1 MSVIFISGIILI
13 LLGAI
18 LLSLINLV
26 GFISDIAYRVVTF
39 LGYIFITVGIILNA
53 SAYKEATIPIDNTF
67 YYIGATIDNQKIA
80 GYTTFIAE
88 DGNLYTVETNPEWN
102 WDSVYL
108 LTMDDNAT
116 PNDKTDD
123 RVAVV
128 WKEVNPW

>member
-39 LGYIFITVGIILNA
+39 LGYIFITVGIILNV
-53 SAYKEATIPIDNTF
+53 SAYKEVTIPIDNTF

-80 GYTTFIAE
+80 GYTTFITE

-128 WKEVNPW
+128 WKEVNP

>member
-18 LLSLINLV
+18 LLALINLV
-26 GFISDIAYRVVTF
+26 GIVSDMAYRVVTF
-39 LGYIFITVGIILNA
+39 LGYIFIAVGMILNI
-53 SAYKEATIPIDNTF
+53 SAYKEATMPIDNTF

-116 PNDKTDD
+116 LDDKTDD

-128 WKEVNPW
+128 WKEVNP

>member
-88 DGNLYTVETNPEWN
+88 DGNLYTVETNPEWD

-116 PNDKTDD
+116 PEDKIDD

-128 WKEVNPW
+128 WKEVNP

>member
-1 MSVIFISGIILI
+1 MSVIFISSIILI

-18 LLSLINLV
+18 LLFLIN
-26 GFISDIAYRVVTF
+26 FIGIIPDIAYRVVTV
-39 LGYIFITVGIILNA
+39 LGYIFIAVGMILNI
-53 SAYKEATIPIDNTF
+53 STYKEATTPIDNTF

-88 DGNLYTVETNPEWN
+88 DGNLYTVETSSEWD

-116 PNDKTDD
+116 PENKMDDKI
-123 RVAVV
+123 VV
-128 WKEVNPW
+128 IWKEVNP

>member
-18 LLSLINLV
+18 LLALINLV
-26 GFISDIAYRVVTF
+26 GIVSDMAYRVVTF
-39 LGYIFITVGIILNA
+39 LGYIFIAVGIILNV
-53 SAYKEATIPIDNTF
+53 SAYKEAITPIDNTF

-88 DGNLYTVETNPEWN
+88 DGNLYTVETNPEWD
-102 WDSVYL
+102 WDSIYL

-116 PNDKTDD
+116 PENKMDDKI
-123 RVAVV
+123 VV
-128 WKEVNPW
+128 IWKEVNP

>member
-18 LLSLINLV
+18 LLALINLV
-26 GFISDIAYRVVTF
+26 GIVPDMAYRVVTF
-39 LGYIFITVGIILNA
+39 LGYIFIAVGMILNI

-88 DGNLYTVETNPEWN
+88 DGNLYTVETSSEWD

-128 WKEVNPW
+128 WKEVSP

>member
-1 MSVIFISGIILI
+1 MSVIFISSIILI

-18 LLSLINLV
+18 LLALINLV
-26 GFISDIAYRVVTF
+26 GIVSDMAYRVVTF
-39 LGYIFITVGIILNA
+39 LGYIFIAVGMILNI
-53 SAYKEATIPIDNTF
+53 SAYKEATTPIDNTF

-88 DGNLYTVETNPEWN
+88 DGNLYTVETGSEWD

-116 PNDKTDD
+116 PENKMDDKI
-123 RVAVV
+123 VV
-128 WKEVNPW
+128 IWKEVNPQ

>member
-18 LLSLINLV
+18 LLALINLV
-26 GFISDIAYRVVTF
+26 GIVSDTAYRVVTF
-39 LGYIFITVGIILNA
+39 LGYIFIAVGMILNI
-53 SAYKEATIPIDNTF
+53 SAYKKATISIDNTF

-88 DGNLYTVETNPEWN
+88 DGNLYTVETNPEWD
-102 WDSVYL
+102 WDFVYL

-128 WKEVNPW
+128 WKEVSP

>member
-1 MSVIFISGIILI
+1 MSVIFISSIILI

-18 LLSLINLV
+18 LLPLINLV
-26 GFISDIAYRVVTF
+26 GIVSDMAYRVVTF
-39 LGYIFITVGIILNA
+39 LGYIFIAVGIILNA

-88 DGNLYTVETNPEWN
+88 DGNLYTVETNPEWD

-116 PNDKTDD
+116 PDDKTDD

-128 WKEVNPW
+128 WKEVNP

>member
-80 GYTTFIAE
+80 GYTTFITE
-88 DGNLYTVETNPEWN
+88 DGNLYTVETNPEWD

-116 PNDKTDD
+116 PDDKTDD

-128 WKEVNPW
+128 WKEVNP